1 MANDKSFT
9 SSKILDTK
17 MKLTSLGIE
26 GAWLAESPVWSDD
39 RGFFREW
46 FKADDVLAVTGF
58 DFSIQQA
65 NISQSQRGVI
75 RGIHYSLAPQGQA
88 KWVTCVNGAIR
99 DVIVDIRPS
108 SPTIG
113 KSVSVDLEGL
123 DGRAVLI
130 VAGLGHGF
138 SSLAAS
144 STIAYLLSS
153 PYSPTE
159 EFEINPLDPE
169 LGINWGVDPSEVS
182 LSEKDKSAPSLA
194 ERNKEGKLPT

>member
-1 MANDKSFT
+1 
-9 SSKILDTK
+9 
-17 MKLTSLGIE
+17 MKLTPLGID
-26 GAWLAESPVWSDD
+26 GAWVAESPVWSDE

-46 FKADDVLAVTGF
+46 FKSEDVLAATGIN
-58 DFSIQQA
+58 FSIQQA

-88 KWVTCVNGAIR
+88 KWVTCVNGSIR

-108 SPTIG
+108 SPTFG
-113 KSVSVDLEGL
+113 KSVFVDLNGL

-130 VAGLGHGF
+130 GSGLGHGF
-138 SSLAAS
+138 ASLAAS

-159 EFEINPLDPE
+159 EFEINPMDPE
-169 LGINWGVDPSEVS
+169 LGIDWGVDLGEVS
-182 LSEKDKSAPSLA
+182 LSEKDKMAPSLA
-194 ERNKEGKLPT
+194 ERHRQGNLPK

>member
-1 MANDKSFT
+1 
-9 SSKILDTK
+9 
-17 MKLTSLGIE
+17 MKLTPLGIE
-26 GAWLAESPVWSDD
+26 GAWLAESPVWSDE

-46 FKADDVLAVTGF
+46 FKSEDVLAATGI

-88 KWVTCVNGAIR
+88 KWVTCVSGSIR

-108 SPTIG
+108 SPTMG
-113 KSVSVDLEGL
+113 KSVFVDLNGL

-130 VAGLGHGF
+130 GAGLGHGF
-138 SSLAAS
+138 ASLAHS

-159 EFEINPLDPE
+159 EFEINPMDPE
-169 LGINWGVDPSEVS
+169 LGIDWVLDHSEMS
-182 LSEKDKSAPSLA
+182 FSDKDKMAPSLA
-194 ERNKEGKLPT
+194 ERNKEGKLPD